1 MKSLVEKMKAH
12 KVWVSVFAILFVL
25 VSGIIVWLNQP
36 NQAVTKKEIMTTTQS
51 TTKQKTNAVVSELEN
66 KLSNEVTA
74 ETNVAELESKLSQV
88 TDEKVRNDL
97 SQRINVLKEQ
107 VAVKV
112 EEKKQSE
119 TQAQPTVQN
128 TVQKSVVADEQP
140 APKPQPT
147 DTPSPASKSTQQ
159 PVQTQRPVVTTQRT
173 TQKVVATTQNPPTLT
188 VIDVEGEPIPAG
200 VYRITP
206 LGNSGMEFRTEKEA
220 YDWGDERLGKIEGKT
235 GYWTEPV
242 FYSDGNVYR
251 YTVDWY

>member
-1 MKSLVEKMKAH
+1 MKSLVEKTKEH
-12 KVWVSVFAILFVL
+12 KVWLSVFAILFVL

-36 NQAVTKKEIMTTTQS
+36 NQVIAKKEIMTTTTQS
-51 TTKQKTNAVVSELEN
+51 TTKQTTNAVVSELES

-74 ETNVAELESKLSQV
+74 ETNVAELEEKLSQV
-88 TDEKVRNDL
+88 TDEKARNDL

-128 TVQKSVVADEQP
+128 TAQKSVVADEQP

-159 PVQTQRPVVTTQRT
+159 PVQAQRPVVTTQKVVTTTQQT
-173 TQKVVATTQNPPTLT
+173 TQKP
-188 VIDVEGEPIPAG
+188 
-200 VYRITP
+200 YRVTP
-206 LGNSGMEFRTEKEA
+206 LGNSGMEFKTEEEAFNWAWQKYLKEPKPYFTFA
-220 YDWGDERLGKIEGKT
+220 LFD
-235 GYWTEPV
+235 
-242 FYSDGNVYR
+242 SDGDVYGYSVEWR
-251 YTVDWY
+251 E